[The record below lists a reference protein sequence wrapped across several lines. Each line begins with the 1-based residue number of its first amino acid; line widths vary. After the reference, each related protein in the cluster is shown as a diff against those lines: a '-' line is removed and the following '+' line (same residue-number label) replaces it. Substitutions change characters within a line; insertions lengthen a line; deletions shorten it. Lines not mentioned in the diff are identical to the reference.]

1 MNKWFKSLCLLGLI
15 LIFVSACSTE
25 KPDIGDSK
33 EGSENLGE
41 GKIKIGFSIS
51 TLNNP
56 FFVNLRDGA
65 EEAAK
70 EAGYEIIITDAQ
82 DETSKQINDIEDLLQ
97 QDLDVLIIN
106 ATDDSAIVSAV
117 MSANDLNVPVITV
130 DRTSEGGEIV
140 SHIASDNILG
150 GEMAGEFIAEQL
162 NGEGKVVELQGIA
175 GVLGTRWRG
184 EGFHNIINEFDGIE
198 IVASQNADYDRT
210 KGLTVMENI
219 IQGNESIDAVF
230 AHNDEMALGAL
241 EALEANGMLED
252 VILVGFDATDDA
264 LAAIKEGR
272 MSATVGQQP
281 KLISKYAI
289 ETAGKIANG
298 EDVEE
303 FIPVELQLITD

>member
-1 MNKWFKSLCLLGLI
+1 MKKLFKKLSVIAVLLIVLA
-15 LIFVSACSTE
+15 ACSTDAPGSSEDEEGE
-25 KPDIGDSK
+25 KKEAGD
-33 EGSENLGE
+33 
-41 GKIKIGFSIS
+41 IKIGFSIS

-162 NGEGKVVELQGIA
+162 NGEGK
-175 GVLGTRWRG
+175 
-184 EGFHNIINEFDGIE
+184 
-198 IVASQNADYDRT
+198 
-210 KGLTVMENI
+210 
-219 IQGNESIDAVF
+219 
-230 AHNDEMALGAL
+230 
-241 EALEANGMLED
+241 
-252 VILVGFDATDDA
+252 
-264 LAAIKEGR
+264 
-272 MSATVGQQP
+272 
-281 KLISKYAI
+281 
-289 ETAGKIANG
+289 
-298 EDVEE
+298 
-303 FIPVELQLITD
+303 